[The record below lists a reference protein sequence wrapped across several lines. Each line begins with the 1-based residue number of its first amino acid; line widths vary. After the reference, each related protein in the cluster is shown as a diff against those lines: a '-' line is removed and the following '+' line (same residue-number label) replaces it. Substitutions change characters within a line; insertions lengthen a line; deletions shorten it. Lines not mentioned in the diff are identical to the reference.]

1 MTTKK
6 WRIRDMRKS
15 LFVLVAAMT
24 VITAVPA
31 LAELQNVEVGGSL
44 RIRGNWYSQVASVVP
59 VSRGIIPPSTAA
71 GGFSTV
77 AFDDEE
83 PDALYVEQRTRLNVK
98 ADFTDDVSAFIELD
112 SYNNWGDESGFR
124 RPAAAD
130 TFDNFVESES
140 QTPASRAI
148 SGSSLSTSGTNVN
161 FYQGY
166 IQMNEAWGYPITLK
180 MGRSEMIHGSEFLV
194 GNQDTS
200 SGFIGLSFDGIWGT
214 YTHDSFWV
222 QAFWTRLV
230 QNNNGGTRWESSGD
244 VDFMGLYGSYT
255 GIEDMTID
263 GYYYYLHQ
271 AVTDI
276 NEAPLGL
283 QEESSGLHTVGARF
297 AGNKAGF
304 DWEANGAYQFGDN
317 GAADPNSDDF
327 SAFAAQGAF
336 GYTFDIEF
344 APRVFI
350 NAGYYD
356 SDDEDPAFR
365 RLFSDHEYSEFL
377 DAGDLSNMWFVGG
390 GAGAQITEAIGLTA
404 VVNWFNAVEDYGNS
418 DEDLGLEIGLYA
430 TYAYSED
437 LTFSAGWAHLFVGDG
452 LDPDLAGGESPLPLA
467 NSGRTAFVP
476 GDDDVDYVFIE
487 SSISW

>member
-1 MTTKK
+1 
-6 WRIRDMRKS
+6 MRKS

-24 VITAVPA
+24 VMMAVPA

-59 VSRGIIPPSTAA
+59 VSRGIIVPSTAP

-77 AFDDEE
+77 AFDDNE

-98 ADFTDDVSAFIELD
+98 ADFTDDVTAFIELD
-112 SYNNWGDESGFR
+112 SYNNWGDGGFR
-124 RPAAAD
+124 RLGAAD
-130 TFDNFVESES
+130 TYNNFVESES
-140 QTPASRAI
+140 QSPSTRSISASSI
-148 SGSSLSTSGTNVN
+148 DSSEDVG

-200 SGFIGLSFDGIWGT
+200 SGFIGLSFDGVWGT
-214 YTHDSFWV
+214 YTHDQFWV

-230 QNNNGGTRWESSGD
+230 QNNASLSWESSGD

-255 GIEDMTID
+255 GIEDMSID

-271 AVTDI
+271 ARTDN
-276 NEAPLGL
+276 NEIPLGL
-283 QEESSGLHTVGARF
+283 QEESSQLHTVGARF
-297 AGNKAGF
+297 AGNKSGF
-304 DWEANGAYQFGDN
+304 DWEANAAYQFGDT
-317 GAADPNSDDF
+317 GAVDPNSDEF
-327 SAFAAQGAF
+327 SSFGAQAAG
-336 GYTFDIEF
+336 GYTFDIEM

-377 DAGDLSNMWFVGG
+377 DSGDLSNMWFVGG

-404 VVNWFNAVEDYGNS
+404 VVNWFNAVEDYGAS

-437 LTFSAGWAHLFVGDG
+437 LTFSAGWAHLFLGDG
-452 LDPDLAGGESPLPLA
+452 LDSDNLTDAGTPIPLA
-467 NSGRTAFVP
+467 NSGRTGFVP